1 MNLFIVVPIW
11 LLVLYFLTKNNK
23 QITQSSL
30 LVRFLVCVP
39 LILFATFRGIE
50 HMNDTASYIQHIK
63 DIPLELGEFL
73 DYLSDRSDKLFYI
86 IIYIFKLLNSNWHF
100 VFFGIATAQIL
111 IISRFFKNYSIS
123 YLLSILLFVLS
134 SDYTSF
140 ILFGMKQGLA
150 IAIFLLVIPFIMQ
163 KKWIPAILILLVAAQ
178 IHASVYFV
186 IPIIFFINEE
196 PFSKKTFLITFGF
209 IIFLATFSQFSTY
222 IAQLWVEHKGLEFTG
237 NYMVGRG
244 MNATRLVFDIPF
256 LLALF
261 NYKKIQN
268 IKDPFLTICINGSMF
283 HFFISI
289 LACLTNAIFVGRFI
303 WYFSLFNYVLLP
315 WELEN
320 LFENK
325 DKKLMYPIFIV
336 LYILIYTFLLFYYET
351 INIKQFDLPI

>member
-39 LILFATFRGIE
+39 LILFATFRGTAE
-50 HMNDTASYIQHIK
+50 MNDTGSYVEHILNT
-63 DIPLELGEFL
+63 PLNMGEFL

-100 VFFGIATAQIL
+100 VLFGIATAQIL

-123 YLLSILLFVLS
+123 YLLSILIFVLS
-134 SDYTSF
+134 GDYTSF

-150 IAIFLLVIPFIMQ
+150 IAISLLSIPFFMQ
-163 KKWIPAILILLVAAQ
+163 KKWIPAILIILIAAQ
-178 IHASVYFV
+178 IHASLYFI
-186 IPIIFFINEE
+186 IPLMFFINDE
-196 PFSKKTFLITFGF
+196 PFSKKTLLITFGF
-209 IIFLATFSQFSTY
+209 IIFLATFSQFSTF
-222 IAQLWVEHKGLEFTG
+222 IAQYWADHKGQEFTG
-237 NYMVGRG
+237 DFFMGRG

-268 IKDPFLTICINGSMF
+268 IKDPVLAVCINGAMF
-283 HFFISI
+283 HFFISV
-289 LACLTNAIFVGRFI
+289 LACFTTGVFVGRFAWCFAI
-303 WYFSLFNYVLLP
+303 FNSVLLP

-351 INIKQFDLPI
+351 VGIKQFDLPI

>member
-1 MNLFIVVPIW
+1 M
-11 LLVLYFLTKNNK
+11 
-23 QITQSSL
+23 
-30 LVRFLVCVP
+30 
-39 LILFATFRGIE
+39 
-50 HMNDTASYIQHIK
+50 
-63 DIPLELGEFL
+63 
-73 DYLSDRSDKLFYI
+73 
-86 IIYIFKLLNSNWHF
+86 
-100 VFFGIATAQIL
+100 
-111 IISRFFKNYSIS
+111 
-123 YLLSILLFVLS
+123 
-134 SDYTSF
+134 
-140 ILFGMKQGLA
+140 
-150 IAIFLLVIPFIMQ
+150 
-163 KKWIPAILILLVAAQ
+163 
-178 IHASVYFV
+178 
-186 IPIIFFINEE
+186 
-196 PFSKKTFLITFGF
+196 
-209 IIFLATFSQFSTY
+209 ATFSQFSTY

-289 LACLTNAIFVGRFI
+289 LACLSNALFVRRCI

-336 LYILIYTFLLFYYET
+336 LYSLIYTFLLFYYET
-351 INIKQFDLPI
+351 VGIKQFDLPI